1 MHSPPQAITGV
12 TPPEIAEAR
21 IRETW
26 PSVASASSIAAL
38 GKMLTRTIILAPLA
52 WLLMSLVYFGKVLPF
67 SMTRYTLTNR
77 RLMIR
82 KGWKGTPRHEIPLAQ
97 IDEVRLITDGNSDFF
112 RAANLEIVSQGRV
125 AFTLAGVPD
134 PESFRHAVINA
145 CNAWVPGKTKSIP
158 FLAASAAK

>member
-1 MHSPPQAITGV
+1 MSTSSEHWIMHSPPQAITGV

-21 IRETW
+21 IRDTW

-38 GKMLTRTIILAPLA
+38 GKMLTRTIILAPLG

-97 IDEVRLITDGNSDFF
+97 IDE
-112 RAANLEIVSQGRV
+112 
-125 AFTLAGVPD
+125 
-134 PESFRHAVINA
+134 
-145 CNAWVPGKTKSIP
+145 
-158 FLAASAAK
+158 